1 MNRSKFLILNLLLL
15 SSMALA
21 QTNGNKGI
29 TFQGVIKDNSN
40 PSSPAFPT
48 VTSNV
53 VVQILGVRSDGNS
66 CILWEEMHSG
76 VQIEKGYLYL
86 VVGRGN
92 KSALPTLSLK
102 EVFNDKPKNSLTCSN
117 GFTDYT
123 PLATDSRKLRVVVSS
138 LGITADFNMRS
149 APLAV
154 HAENAGSAETLNG
167 KASAD
172 FINVNTPGGL
182 TQTAAE
188 SWFGSSMMADILAGT
203 YAAPTATTAGNV
215 TGVVAV
221 ANGGTGAST
230 AAGARTNLG
239 LGSLAVMNPT
249 GTADANTYLR
259 GDGTWTGLPSAP
271 SLAGD
276 VSGSVGANTV
286 DKIKGTA
293 VNTTALADG
302 HFLRFE
308 SGAWING
315 ALVAADVPALDW
327 AKITTGKPTNL
338 AGYGI
343 TDAVSKNGDT
353 MAGALNM
360 GSNDVTATGYVL
372 MSPQRALGLGTYTN
386 AQEATLTGGLSAA
399 HKGYTWYNS
408 EAHQVKFWNGTT
420 VQALGVAGSGITSI
434 GGQTGGAQA
443 FATGTVGTAP
453 AWSSGSDT
461 HTLNI
466 PMAATGSVTAGL
478 LSNADYAAFAAK
490 LGTATNFG
498 GDVTGTYNAIT
509 LNTVPI
515 AKGGTGQTTATA
527 AFGALSP
534 LTTKGD
540 VLVHDGTANL
550 RMAVG
555 SNGKALIADS
565 AEAAGVKWGDIFATD
580 LLSMVTT
587 GIVQR
592 NGAGSYSAVTVNG
605 PLTYSSGAL
614 GVNVGTGAG
623 SVAAGDDARITGAL
637 QRSGGTMTGVLGLG
651 TYSNAQEATL
661 VGTLNATHK
670 GYAWF
675 NSDANQV
682 KIWNGSAAQALGIA
696 GSGITSFGGQSG
708 NSQSLAIGATGTS
721 PAWSSAS
728 DTHTLNIPMASAAS
742 VTAGLLSK
750 TDYDAF
756 ASKQAAGNYV
766 TALTGDVTAAGPGS
780 AAATIAADAV
790 TSAKI
795 ANGTIVGADMDFTG
809 VNTATTSFAMKDG
822 TGKFFNFACATTG
835 HVPTWTVAGFVCQAA
850 ASGDFKADGTVNMT
864 GPLKAVVGS
873 AAAPGYTFVGDTN
886 TGMFGAAADA
896 LGFSTAGVERMRLDG
911 SGMTV
916 QGPSS
921 FLVVKDTVSG
931 GDTESGLFIEGD
943 GATGGLTALSDGY
956 SNHPAWADS
965 LMLYS
970 DTVNSGGLRL
980 HANAGNITLSNG
992 WSPNVDRMV
1001 LLPSGNVGIGTLTPG
1016 SALEVKGEIRTSG
1029 TTSGYTGFRA
1039 PASGNNIT
1047 YTLPG
1052 ADGTN
1057 NQVLTTNGSGTLS
1070 WTSPAAGGITSLG
1083 GLTAG
1088 TQTFAIGTSGNAP
1101 AFSSATSTHTLNIPM
1116 ASTASVTAGLISK
1129 TDYDSFAAKQAA
1141 GNYVTAL
1148 TGDVTATG
1156 PGSVA
1161 ATIAADAVTSAK
1173 IANGTI
1179 IGADIDFT
1187 GVNSATTSFAMK
1199 DSTGKFYNF
1208 ACATA
1213 GHVPTWTVAGFACQ
1227 APTPLLPTLNS
1238 GNIWVGNGSNVA
1250 TAVAMSG
1257 DATLSNSGA
1266 LTLATVAVSKGGTG
1280 STSLTAGGLIVGNG
1294 TSAVTS
1300 LVGGTAGNVV
1310 YASGPAA
1317 WASGSPDAAG
1327 LVDKSSTQ
1335 TIAGAKTFTNSV
1347 QMAAQN
1353 QMRFADS
1360 DSSHYIAVR
1369 APSTVSS
1376 NVILT
1381 LPQTAGSSGQVLS
1394 TDGTGG
1400 LAWSTPASGA
1410 ALSALIAAT
1419 ATNTIDNLNFAQ
1431 TWNWSTATTQ
1441 NPMTI
1446 SANALSTG
1454 SILRLTTSNGSVN
1467 STNGLLYVAN
1477 TGASTNGKIAR
1488 IQSNSTA
1495 GSGLTVL
1502 ANGNVGIGTS
1512 TPGHLLNLS
1521 APMPELRVQS
1531 TNSSLMGSFDLS
1543 NDGADMLS
1551 FRLQGTAV
1559 TGNYLGVP
1567 QAGMGVLAYSGLQ
1580 AFAIS
1585 SSAAPIVFGTNGSER
1600 VRIAANG
1607 NVGIGTTVP
1616 GSALDVKGEI
1626 RTSGTT
1632 SGYSGF
1638 RAPASGNNITYTLPG
1653 ADGSANQVLT
1663 TNGSGTLSWTTPAAG
1678 GITSLGGLTAATQTF
1693 AIGTAGTA
1701 PAFSSATSTHTLNI
1715 PMASA
1720 ASVTAGLISKT
1731 DYDNFNGK
1739 LSATIT
1745 SPLAGQ
1751 HIRYNGS
1758 AWVNALV
1765 ALSSDV
1771 TGTLSIANGG
1781 TGATSAG
1788 SARTSL
1794 GIGSAGTRDTGA
1806 VSGNVPLIGVSGIT
1820 ANKMCTSDGTSSI
1833 ICNTNIPTSQWG
1845 VSGSDIYYNAG
1856 KVAIGTTV
1864 ADRNLT
1870 VTNNSS
1876 GQGSISVQNNSG
1888 SGVSSVEFFNS
1899 SGGPEGFVGW
1909 GNSSASGVSNTVV
1922 LGSNGVRQVAL
1933 FTNNTKVLTAYSSGN
1948 VGIGVA
1954 GDPDVK
1960 LKVNGTIASAQ
1971 VNDLSPTSFD
1981 LSLGNF
1987 QHTSTGCSGTSWDLV
2002 NMAEGATYTIAV
2014 QNNTHTGACS
2024 FTNSG
2029 STFRYQPANATPGV
2043 GHVIYSFMKVGTVV
2057 YVSWVEGFN

>member
-1 MNRSKFLILNLLLL
+1 MNRSKILILNLLLF
-15 SSMALA
+15 SSVALA

-86 VVGRGN
+86 VVGRGS
-92 KSALPTLSLK
+92 KTAQPTLSFK
-102 EVFNDKPKNSLTCSN
+102 DVFNDKPKTSLTCSN

-154 HAENAGSAETLNG
+154 HSETAGSAEALNG

-172 FINVNTPGGL
+172 FINVNTPSGL
-182 TQTAAE
+182 TQAAAE
-188 SWFGSSMMADILAGT
+188 SWFGSTMMADILAGT
-203 YAAPTATTAGNV
+203 YVAPTATTAGNV

-221 ANGGTGAST
+221 GNGGTGAST

-239 LGSLAVMNPT
+239 LGPLAVMNPT
-249 GTADANTYLR
+249 GTADATTYLR
-259 GDGTWTGLPSAP
+259 GDGTWAGLPSAP
-271 SLAGD
+271 TLAGD

-555 SNGKALIADS
+555 SDGKALIADS

-756 ASKQAAGNYV
+756 AAKQAAGNYV

-1047 YTLPG
+1047 YTLPS

-1161 ATIAADAVTSAK
+1161 ATIAANAVTSAK

-1179 IGADIDFT
+1179 VGADLDFT
-1187 GVNSATTSFAMK
+1187 GVNTATTSFAMK

-1208 ACATA
+1208 ACATTS
-1213 GHVPTWTVAGFACQ
+1213 HVPTWTATGFVCQ
-1227 APTPLLPTLNS
+1227 APGANITS
-1238 GNIWVGNGSNVA
+1238 GNVTTALGYTPVNDAGDTMTGDLTFDATKGIYFKDSSGPEKVYLKAPTALAASYNLTWPAAVPTAGQSLQSDASGNLSWYTPSAGAGDFKADGTVNMTGTLKAVAGTAAAPGYALVGDTNTGMFGAAADTLGLA
-1250 TAVAMSG
+1250 TAGVERMRLGATGMTVSG
-1257 DATLSNSGA
+1257 TSDDNVSLSVESPDNFSGYSTKMQITDYGGA
-1266 LTLATVAVSKGGTG
+1266 GAVGLWIQNAGGTKA
-1280 STSLTAGGLIVGNG
+1280 SPTATTAGTIIGRLWYSG
-1294 TSAVTS
+1294 
-1300 LVGGTAGNVV
+1300 
-1310 YASGPAA
+1310 YATGFRPAA
-1317 WASGSPDAAG
+1317 GINVTAH
-1327 LVDKSSTQ
+1327 
-1335 TIAGAKTFTNSV
+1335 
-1347 QMAAQN
+1347 QN
-1353 QMRFADS
+1353 F
-1360 DSSHYIAVR
+1360 
-1369 APSTVSS
+1369 
-1376 NVILT
+1376 
-1381 LPQTAGSSGQVLS
+1381 
-1394 TDGTGG
+1394 
-1400 LAWSTPASGA
+1400 
-1410 ALSALIAAT
+1410 T
-1419 ATNTIDNLNFAQ
+1419 ATNTPTNMLFY
-1431 TWNWSTATTQ
+1431 TGPVGSSTALER
-1441 NPMTI
+1441 M
-1446 SANALSTG
+1446 
-1454 SILRLTTSNGSVN
+1454 
-1467 STNGLLYVAN
+1467 
-1477 TGASTNGKIAR
+1477 R
-1488 IQSNSTA
+1488 IDYA
-1495 GSGLTVL
+1495 
-1502 ANGNVGIGTS
+1502 GNVGIGTV
-1512 TPGHLLNLS
+1512 
-1521 APMPELRVQS
+1521 A
-1531 TNSSLMGSFDLS
+1531 
-1543 NDGADMLS
+1543 
-1551 FRLQGTAV
+1551 
-1559 TGNYLGVP
+1559 
-1567 QAGMGVLAYSGLQ
+1567 
-1580 AFAIS
+1580 
-1585 SSAAPIVFGTNGSER
+1585 
-1600 VRIAANG
+1600 
-1607 NVGIGTTVP
+1607 P

-1626 RTSGTT
+1626 RTSGAT

-1715 PMASA
+1715 PMASTA
-1720 ASVTAGLISKT
+1720 TVTAGLISKT

-1739 LSATIT
+1739 FAATVT

-1758 AWVNALV
+1758 TWVNALV

-1806 VSGNVPLIGVSGIT
+1806 VSGNVPLVGVSGIT

-1876 GQGSISVQNNSG
+1876 GQGPISVQNNSG

-1971 VNDLSPTSFD
+1971 VNDLSPMSFD

>member
-1 MNRSKFLILNLLLL
+1 MNRSKFLILNLLLF
-15 SSMALA
+15 SSVVLA

-92 KSALPTLSLK
+92 KSALPTLSFK
-102 EVFNDKPKNSLTCSN
+102 DVFNDKPKTSLTCSN

-154 HAENAGSAETLNG
+154 HSETAASAEALNG

-182 TQTAAE
+182 TQAAAE
-188 SWFGSSMMADILAGT
+188 SWFGSTMMADILAGT

-239 LGSLAVMNPT
+239 LGPLAVMNPT
-249 GTADANTYLR
+249 GTADATTYLR
-259 GDGTWTGLPSAP
+259 GDGTWAGLPSAP
-271 SLAGD
+271 TLAGD
-276 VSGSVGANTV
+276 VSGAVGANTV

-293 VNTTALADG
+293 VNTTAMADG

-338 AGYGI
+338 TGYGI
-343 TDAVSKNGDT
+343 TDAVNKSGDT

-408 EAHQVKFWNGTT
+408 EANQVKFWNGTT

-443 FATGTVGTAP
+443 FATGTVGTSP

-461 HTLNI
+461 HTLHI

-478 LSNADYAAFAAK
+478 LSNADYVNFSGK
-490 LGTATNFG
+490 LGPATTFG
-498 GDVTGTYNAIT
+498 GDVTGTYNAIS
-509 LNTVPI
+509 LNTVPVS
-515 AKGGTGQTTATA
+515 KGGTGQTTAAA
-527 AFGALSP
+527 AFDALSP

-540 VLVHDGTANL
+540 VLVHDGTVNL

-555 SNGKALIADS
+555 SDGKALIADS

-580 LLSMVTT
+580 LLSMVST

-637 QRSGGTMTGVLGLG
+637 QRSGGTMTGALGLG
-651 TYSNAQEATL
+651 TYSNAQESTL

-708 NSQSLAIGATGTS
+708 NSQSLAIGTSGNS

-728 DTHTLNIPMASAAS
+728 DTHTLNIPMASAAG
-742 VTAGLLSK
+742 VTAGLLNK

-756 ASKQAAGNYV
+756 AAKQPAGNYV
-766 TALTGDVTAAGPGS
+766 TALTGDVTATGPGS
-780 AAATIAADAV
+780 VAATIAADAV

-795 ANGTIVGADMDFTG
+795 ANGTIVSADMDFTG
-809 VNTATTSFAMKDG
+809 VNTATTSFAMKDS
-822 TGKFFNFACATTG
+822 TGKFYSFACATTG
-835 HVPTWTVAGFVCQAA
+835 HVPTWTAAGFVCQAPTPLLPA
-850 ASGDFKADGTVNMT
+850 LADGKVWIGDGANAAAAQTLSGDATVSNAGVVTVTNVRADRVSSAAGQYLSYKPNNVSCANNEVLKWNGTGWICGVDNAGTGTVTGVTASAPLASSGGTAPVISIASGTTAGQTLRWNSTNWVAAQLSNSDITGLGSLAVKNAVDLGTADATGTLAAGRMPALTGDVTSSAGSVATTLANSGVTAGTYSKVSVDAKGRVTVGANIAAGDVTTALGYTPVNKAGDVMT
-864 GPLKAVVGS
+864 GSLGLGNYTNATETTLITGWGAGDKGKTWFNTTSNQVKYWDGS
-873 AAAPGYTFVGDTN
+873 AAV
-886 TGMFGAAADA
+886 A
-896 LGFSTAGVERMRLDG
+896 LG
-911 SGMTV
+911 
-916 QGPSS
+916 
-921 FLVVKDTVSG
+921 VSG
-931 GDTESGLFIEGD
+931 
-943 GATGGLTALSDGY
+943 AGLT
-956 SNHPAWADS
+956 S
-965 LMLYS
+965 L
-970 DTVNSGGLRL
+970 
-980 HANAGNITLSNG
+980 NG
-992 WSPNVDRMV
+992 Q
-1001 LLPSGNVGIGTLTPG
+1001 TG
-1016 SALEVKGEIRTSG
+1016 S
-1029 TTSGYTGFRA
+1029 
-1039 PASGNNIT
+1039 
-1047 YTLPG
+1047 
-1052 ADGTN
+1052 
-1057 NQVLTTNGSGTLS
+1057 
-1070 WTSPAAGGITSLG
+1070 
-1083 GLTAG
+1083 
-1088 TQTFAIGTSGNAP
+1088 TQTFATPGTSGLAP
-1101 AFSSATSTHTLNIPM
+1101 AWSSAGNAHTLNIPM

-1161 ATIAADAVTSAK
+1161 ATIAANAVTSAK
-1173 IANGTI
+1173 IANGTVVQ
-1179 IGADIDFT
+1179 ADMDFT
-1187 GVNSATTSFAMK
+1187 GVNSATTGFSMV
-1199 DSTGKFYNF
+1199 DSTGKFYEF
-1208 ACATA
+1208 ACATT
-1213 GHVPTWTVAGFACQ
+1213 GHVPTWTVTGFACQ
-1227 APTPLLPTLNS
+1227 APGANITSGNVTTALGYTPVNDAGDTMTGDLTFEATKGINFKDSSGPEKVYLKSPTALAASYNLTWPAAVPTAGQSLQSDASGNLSWYTPSAGTGDFKADGTVNMTGTLKAVAGTAALPGYTFVGDTNTGVFAPTADVIGVSTAGVERMRISATGSVGIGTTSPTRSLHVNGATQIGSGTSTVGAGVGGSPLILKDPTYGGFLILESYNS
-1238 GNIWVGNGSNVA
+1238 G
-1250 TAVAMSG
+1250 
-1257 DATLSNSGA
+1257 
-1266 LTLATVAVSKGGTG
+1266 
-1280 STSLTAGGLIVGNG
+1280 
-1294 TSAVTS
+1294 
-1300 LVGGTAGNVV
+1300 
-1310 YASGPAA
+1310 
-1317 WASGSPDAAG
+1317 
-1327 LVDKSSTQ
+1327 Q
-1335 TIAGAKTFTNSV
+1335 
-1347 QMAAQN
+1347 
-1353 QMRFADS
+1353 
-1360 DSSHYIAVR
+1360 
-1369 APSTVSS
+1369 
-1376 NVILT
+1376 
-1381 LPQTAGSSGQVLS
+1381 
-1394 TDGTGG
+1394 
-1400 LAWSTPASGA
+1400 
-1410 ALSALIAAT
+1410 ALSAGRILSLS
-1419 ATNTIDNLNFAQ
+1419 NMSGNFELSRCNDVNCSSRGQVFFVSGDQAD
-1431 TWNWSTATTQ
+1431 
-1441 NPMTI
+1441 P
-1446 SANALSTG
+1446 SASLSTTLTVSQNG
-1454 SILRLTTSNGSVN
+1454 TAASPGLGFSSGGGLMAPGTNAIAIATSGAQRLTVDS
-1467 STNGLLYVAN
+1467 A
-1477 TGASTNGKIAR
+1477 
-1488 IQSNSTA
+1488 
-1495 GSGLTVL
+1495 
-1502 ANGNVGIGTS
+1502 GNVGIGTV
-1512 TPGHLLNLS
+1512 TPGS
-1521 APMPELRVQS
+1521 P
-1531 TNSSLMGSFDLS
+1531 
-1543 NDGADMLS
+1543 
-1551 FRLQGTAV
+1551 LQV
-1559 TGNYLGVP
+1559 N
-1567 QAGMGVLAYSGLQ
+1567 
-1580 AFAIS
+1580 
-1585 SSAAPIVFGTNGSER
+1585 
-1600 VRIAANG
+1600 
-1607 NVGIGTTVP
+1607 
-1616 GSALDVKGEI
+1616 GEI
-1626 RTSGTT
+1626 RTSGAT
-1632 SGYSGF
+1632 SGYTGF
-1638 RAPASGNNITYTLPG
+1638 RAPASGNNISYTLPG

-1663 TNGSGTLSWTTPAAG
+1663 TNGSGTLSWTTPAAA

-1715 PMASA
+1715 PMASTA
-1720 ASVTAGLISKT
+1720 TVTAGLISKT

-1739 LSATIT
+1739 FAATVT

-1806 VSGNVPLIGVSGIT
+1806 VSGNVPLVGVSGIT

-1845 VSGSDIYYNAG
+1845 VTGSDIYYNAG
-1856 KVAIGTTV
+1856 KVAIGASG

-1870 VTNNSS
+1870 VVNNSS
-1876 GQGSISVQNNSG
+1876 GQGAISVQNNSG
-1888 SGVSSVEFFNS
+1888 SGVSSVEFFNNG
-1899 SGGPEGFVGW
+1899 GGPEGFVGW

-1922 LGSNGVRQVAL
+1922 LGSNGVRPVAL

-1960 LKVNGTIASAQ
+1960 LKVNGAIASAL
-1971 VNDLSPTSFD
+1971 VNDLNPTSFD
-1981 LSLGNF
+1981 LSLGNY
-1987 QHTSTGCSGTSWDLV
+1987 QYTATGCSGTSWDLV
-2002 NMAEGATYTIAV
+2002 NMAEGTTYTIAV
-2014 QNNTHTGACS
+2014 QNNTHTGTCS

-2029 STFRYQPANATPGV
+2029 STFRYQPTNATPAS
-2043 GHVIYSFMKVGTVV
+2043 GHVLYSFMKVGTVI
-2057 YVSWVEGFN
+2057 YVSWIDGFN

>member
-1 MNRSKFLILNLLLL
+1 MNRSKMLILNLLLL
-15 SSMALA
+15 SSVAVA

-40 PSSPAFPT
+40 PSNPVFPT

-53 VVQILGVRSDGNS
+53 VVQVLGVRSDGNS
-66 CILWEEMHSG
+66 CILWEESHSG

-92 KSALPTLSLK
+92 KTALPTLTFK
-102 EVFNDKPKNSLTCSN
+102 EVFNDKPKSGLTCSN

-123 PLATDSRKLRVVVSS
+123 PLATDSRKLRIVVNS

-154 HAENAGSAETLNG
+154 HAESAGSAEALNG
-167 KASAD
+167 KSDSD
-172 FINVNTPGGL
+172 FINVNGPAGL
-182 TQTAAE
+182 TQAAAE
-188 SWFGSSMMADILAGT
+188 AWFSSTMMGDVLAGT
-203 YAAPTATTAGNV
+203 YNAPSATTAGNV

-239 LGSLAVMNPT
+239 LGPLAVMSPT
-249 GTADANTYLR
+249 GTADGNTYLR
-259 GDGTWTGLPSAP
+259 GDGTWAGLPSAP
-271 SLAGD
+271 TLAGD
-276 VSGSVGANTV
+276 VSGPVGTNTV
-286 DKIKGTA
+286 DKIKGTS

-302 HFLRFE
+302 HFLRFD

-327 AKITTGKPTNL
+327 GKITTGKPTNL

-386 AQEATLTGGLSAA
+386 AQETTLTGGLSAA

-408 EAHQVKFWNGTT
+408 EANQVKFWNGAA

-434 GGQTGGAQA
+434 GGQTGGTQT

-453 AWSSGSDT
+453 TWSSGADT

-466 PMAATGSVTAGL
+466 PLAATGSVTAGL
-478 LSNADYAAFAAK
+478 LSNADYVTFSGK
-490 LGTATNFG
+490 LGPATTFG

-509 LNTVPI
+509 LNTVPVS
-515 AKGGTGQTTATA
+515 KGGTGQTTAAA
-527 AFGALSP
+527 AFDALSP

-565 AEAAGVKWGDIFATD
+565 GEAAGVKWGDIFATD
-580 LLSMVTT
+580 LLSMVST

-614 GVNVGTGAG
+614 GVNVGTTAG

-637 QRSGGTMTGVLGLG
+637 QRSGGTMTGAINMGGQDLTATGYVLISPQRALGLG

-661 VGTLNATHK
+661 VGSLNATHK

-708 NSQSLAIGATGTS
+708 NSQSLAIGNSGNS
-721 PAWSSAS
+721 PSWSSAS
-728 DTHTLNIPMASAAS
+728 DTHTLNIPMASAAG
-742 VTAGLLSK
+742 VTAGLLNK

-756 ASKQAAGNYV
+756 AAKQPAGNYV
-766 TALTGDVTAAGPGS
+766 TALTGDVTATGPGS
-780 AAATIAADAV
+780 VAATIAADAV

-795 ANGTIVGADMDFTG
+795 ANGTIVSADMDFTG
-809 VNTATTSFAMKDG
+809 VNTATTSFAMKDS
-822 TGKFFNFACATTG
+822 TGKFYSFACATTG
-835 HVPTWTVAGFVCQAA
+835 HVPTWTAAGFVCQAPTPLLPA
-850 ASGDFKADGTVNMT
+850 LADGKVWIGDGANAAVAQTLSGDATVSNAGVLTVTNVRADRVSSAAGQYLSYKPNNVSCANNEVLKWNGTGWICGVDNAGTGTVTGVTASAPLASSGGTAPVISIASGTTAGQTLRWNSTNWVAAQLSNSDITGLGSLAVKNAVDLGTADATGTLAAGRMPALTGDVTSSAGSVATTLANSGVTAGTYSKVTVDAKGRVTVGANIASGDVTTALGYTPVNKAGDAMT
-864 GPLKAVVGS
+864 GSLGLGNYTNATETTLITGWGAGDKGKTWFNTTSNQVKYWDGS
-873 AAAPGYTFVGDTN
+873 AAV
-886 TGMFGAAADA
+886 A
-896 LGFSTAGVERMRLDG
+896 LG
-911 SGMTV
+911 
-916 QGPSS
+916 
-921 FLVVKDTVSG
+921 VSG
-931 GDTESGLFIEGD
+931 
-943 GATGGLTALSDGY
+943 AGLT
-956 SNHPAWADS
+956 S
-965 LMLYS
+965 L
-970 DTVNSGGLRL
+970 
-980 HANAGNITLSNG
+980 NG
-992 WSPNVDRMV
+992 Q
-1001 LLPSGNVGIGTLTPG
+1001 TG
-1016 SALEVKGEIRTSG
+1016 S
-1029 TTSGYTGFRA
+1029 
-1039 PASGNNIT
+1039 
-1047 YTLPG
+1047 
-1052 ADGTN
+1052 
-1057 NQVLTTNGSGTLS
+1057 
-1070 WTSPAAGGITSLG
+1070 
-1083 GLTAG
+1083 
-1088 TQTFAIGTSGNAP
+1088 TQTFTTPGTSGLAP
-1101 AFSSATSTHTLNIPM
+1101 AWSSAGNAHTLNIPM
-1116 ASTASVTAGLISK
+1116 ASAASVTAGLISK

-1161 ATIAADAVTSAK
+1161 ATIAANAVTSAK

-1179 IGADIDFT
+1179 VAADMDFT
-1187 GVNSATTSFAMK
+1187 GVNSATTSLTMK
-1199 DSTGKFYNF
+1199 DSTGKFVNF

-1213 GHVPTWTVAGFACQ
+1213 GHVPTWTVAGFSCQ
-1227 APTPLLPTLNS
+1227 APGANITS
-1238 GNIWVGNGSNVA
+1238 GNVTTALGYTPVNDAGDTMTGDLTFDATKGIYFKDSSGPEKVYLKSPTTLAASYNLTWPAAVPTAGQSLQSDASGNLSWYTPSAGTGDFKADGTVNMTGPLKAVAGTAAAPGYTLVGDTNTGMFGAAADTLGFA
-1250 TAVAMSG
+1250 TAGVERMR
-1257 DATLSNSGA
+1257 
-1266 LTLATVAVSKGGTG
+1266 
-1280 STSLTAGGLIVGNG
+1280 
-1294 TSAVTS
+1294 
-1300 LVGGTAGNVV
+1300 LV
-1310 YASGPAA
+1310 
-1317 WASGSPDAAG
+1317 
-1327 LVDKSSTQ
+1327 
-1335 TIAGAKTFTNSV
+1335 
-1347 QMAAQN
+1347 
-1353 QMRFADS
+1353 
-1360 DSSHYIAVR
+1360 
-1369 APSTVSS
+1369 
-1376 NVILT
+1376 
-1381 LPQTAGSSGQVLS
+1381 
-1394 TDGTGG
+1394 
-1400 LAWSTPASGA
+1400 
-1410 ALSALIAAT
+1410 
-1419 ATNTIDNLNFAQ
+1419 
-1431 TWNWSTATTQ
+1431 
-1441 NPMTI
+1441 
-1446 SANALSTG
+1446 
-1454 SILRLTTSNGSVN
+1454 
-1467 STNGLLYVAN
+1467 
-1477 TGASTNGKIAR
+1477 
-1488 IQSNSTA
+1488 
-1495 GSGLTVL
+1495 GSGLTVI
-1502 ANGNVGIGTS
+1502 GPSDDNVSLSVESPDNFSGYSTKMQITDYGGAGPVGLWIQNAGGTKASPTATTAGTIIGR
-1512 TPGHLLNLS
+1512 
-1521 APMPELRVQS
+1521 MW
-1531 TNSSLMGSFDLS
+1531 
-1543 NDGADMLS
+1543 
-1551 FRLQGTAV
+1551 
-1559 TGNYLGVP
+1559 
-1567 QAGMGVLAYSGLQ
+1567 YSGYASGFRPAAGINVTAHQNFTATNTPTNML
-1580 AFAIS
+1580 FYTGPVGS
-1585 SSAAPIVFGTNGSER
+1585 STALER
-1600 VRIAANG
+1600 MRIDYAG

-1693 AIGTAGTA
+1693 AVGTAGTA

-1720 ASVTAGLISKT
+1720 ASVTAGLISKS
-1731 DYDNFNGK
+1731 DYDTFNGK
-1739 LSATIT
+1739 LSASIT

-1758 AWVNALV
+1758 AWVNSLV

-1794 GIGSAGTRDTGA
+1794 GIGTAGTRDTGA

-1856 KVAIGTTV
+1856 KVAIGASG

-1870 VTNNSS
+1870 VVNNSS
-1876 GQGSISVQNNSG
+1876 GQGPINVQNNNG
-1888 SGVSSVEFFNS
+1888 SGVSSVEFFNT
-1899 SGGPEGFVGW
+1899 GGGSEGFVGW

-1922 LGSNGVRQVAL
+1922 LGSNGVRQIAL
-1933 FTNNTKVLTAYSSGN
+1933 FTNNTKVLTAYPSGN

-1954 GDPDVK
+1954 SDPDAK
-1960 LKVNGTIASAQ
+1960 LKVNGTIASAL

-1987 QHTSTGCSGTSWDLV
+1987 QYTSTGCSGASWDLV
-2002 NMAEGATYTIAV
+2002 NMVEGASYTLVV
-2014 QNNTHTGACS
+2014 QNNTHTGACV

-2029 STFRYQPANATPGV
+2029 STFRYQPSNTTPSV
-2043 GHVIYSFMKVGTVV
+2043 GHVVYSFVKVGTVV

>member
-102 EVFNDKPKNSLTCSN
+102 EVFNDKPKTSLTCSN

-188 SWFGSSMMADILAGT
+188 SWFGSTMMADILAGT

-239 LGSLAVMNPT
+239 LGPLAVMNPT
-249 GTADANTYLR
+249 GTADATTYLR

-271 SLAGD
+271 TLAGD
-276 VSGSVGANTV
+276 VSGAVGANTV

-408 EAHQVKFWNGTT
+408 EANQVKFWNGTT

-453 AWSSGSDT
+453 AWSSGSDI

-478 LSNADYAAFAAK
+478 LSNTDYAAFAAK
-490 LGTATNFG
+490 LGTATTFG

-515 AKGGTGQTTATA
+515 AKGGTGQTTAAA

-555 SNGKALIADS
+555 SDGKALIADS

-708 NSQSLAIGATGTS
+708 NSQSLAIGTSGNS

-728 DTHTLNIPMASAAS
+728 DTHTLNIPMASAVG
-742 VTAGLLSK
+742 VTAGLLNK

-756 ASKQAAGNYV
+756 AAKQPAGNYV
-766 TALTGDVTAAGPGS
+766 TALTGDVIATGPGS
-780 AAATIAADAV
+780 VAATIAADAV

-795 ANGTIVGADMDFTG
+795 ADGTIVGADMDFTG
-809 VNTATTSFAMKDG
+809 VNTATTSFAMKDS
-822 TGKFFNFACATTG
+822 TGKFYNFACATTG
-835 HVPTWTVAGFVCQAA
+835 HVPTWTVAGFACQAPA
-850 ASGDFKADGTVNMT
+850 PLLPALADGKIWIGDGTNAAAAQTLSGDATVSNAGAVTVTNVRADRVSSAAGQYLSYKPNNVSCANNEVLKWNGSGWICGVDNAGTGTVTGVTASAPLASSGGTAPLISIASGTTTGQTLRWNGTNWVAAQLSNSDITGLGSLAAKNAVDLGTADATGTLAAGRMPALTGDVTSSAGSVATTLANSGVTAGTYSKVTVDAKGRVTVGANIAAGDVTTALGYTPVNKAGDVMT
-864 GPLKAVVGS
+864 GSLGLGNYTNATETTLITGWGAGDKGKTWFNTTSNQVKYWDGS
-873 AAAPGYTFVGDTN
+873 AAV
-886 TGMFGAAADA
+886 A
-896 LGFSTAGVERMRLDG
+896 LG
-911 SGMTV
+911 
-916 QGPSS
+916 
-921 FLVVKDTVSG
+921 VSG
-931 GDTESGLFIEGD
+931 
-943 GATGGLTALSDGY
+943 AGLT
-956 SNHPAWADS
+956 S
-965 LMLYS
+965 L
-970 DTVNSGGLRL
+970 
-980 HANAGNITLSNG
+980 NG
-992 WSPNVDRMV
+992 Q
-1001 LLPSGNVGIGTLTPG
+1001 TG
-1016 SALEVKGEIRTSG
+1016 S
-1029 TTSGYTGFRA
+1029 
-1039 PASGNNIT
+1039 
-1047 YTLPG
+1047 
-1052 ADGTN
+1052 
-1057 NQVLTTNGSGTLS
+1057 
-1070 WTSPAAGGITSLG
+1070 
-1083 GLTAG
+1083 
-1088 TQTFAIGTSGNAP
+1088 TQTFATPGTSGLAP
-1101 AFSSATSTHTLNIPM
+1101 AWSSAGNAHTLNIPM
-1116 ASTASVTAGLISK
+1116 ASAASVTAGLISK

-1161 ATIAADAVTSAK
+1161 TTIAANAVTSAK

-1179 IGADIDFT
+1179 VAADMDFT
-1187 GVNSATTSFAMK
+1187 GVNSATTSLTMK
-1199 DSTGKFYNF
+1199 DSTGKFVNF

-1213 GHVPTWTVAGFACQ
+1213 GHVPTWTVAGFSCQ
-1227 APTPLLPTLNS
+1227 APGANITS
-1238 GNIWVGNGSNVA
+1238 GNVTTALGYTPVNDAGDTMTGDLTFDATKGIYFKDSSGPEKVYLKSPTTLAASYNLTWPAAVPTAGQSLQSDASGNLSWYTPSAGTGDFKADGTVNMTGPLKAVAGTAAAPGYTLVGDTNTGMFGAAADTLGFA
-1250 TAVAMSG
+1250 TAGVERMR
-1257 DATLSNSGA
+1257 
-1266 LTLATVAVSKGGTG
+1266 
-1280 STSLTAGGLIVGNG
+1280 
-1294 TSAVTS
+1294 
-1300 LVGGTAGNVV
+1300 LV
-1310 YASGPAA
+1310 
-1317 WASGSPDAAG
+1317 
-1327 LVDKSSTQ
+1327 
-1335 TIAGAKTFTNSV
+1335 
-1347 QMAAQN
+1347 
-1353 QMRFADS
+1353 
-1360 DSSHYIAVR
+1360 
-1369 APSTVSS
+1369 
-1376 NVILT
+1376 
-1381 LPQTAGSSGQVLS
+1381 
-1394 TDGTGG
+1394 
-1400 LAWSTPASGA
+1400 
-1410 ALSALIAAT
+1410 
-1419 ATNTIDNLNFAQ
+1419 
-1431 TWNWSTATTQ
+1431 
-1441 NPMTI
+1441 
-1446 SANALSTG
+1446 
-1454 SILRLTTSNGSVN
+1454 
-1467 STNGLLYVAN
+1467 
-1477 TGASTNGKIAR
+1477 
-1488 IQSNSTA
+1488 
-1495 GSGLTVL
+1495 GSGLTVI
-1502 ANGNVGIGTS
+1502 GSSDDNVSLSVESPDNFSGYSTKMQITDYGGAGPVGLWIQNAGGTKASPTATTAGTIIGR
-1512 TPGHLLNLS
+1512 
-1521 APMPELRVQS
+1521 MW
-1531 TNSSLMGSFDLS
+1531 
-1543 NDGADMLS
+1543 
-1551 FRLQGTAV
+1551 
-1559 TGNYLGVP
+1559 
-1567 QAGMGVLAYSGLQ
+1567 YSGYASGFRPAAGINVTAHQNFTATNTPTNML
-1580 AFAIS
+1580 FYTGPVGS
-1585 SSAAPIVFGTNGSER
+1585 STALER
-1600 VRIAANG
+1600 MRIDYAG
-1607 NVGIGTTVP
+1607 NVGIGTTMP

-1693 AIGTAGTA
+1693 AVGTAGTA

-1720 ASVTAGLISKT
+1720 ASVTAGLISKS

-1739 LSATIT
+1739 FAATVT

-1806 VSGNVPLIGVSGIT
+1806 VSGNVPLVGVSGIT
-1820 ANKMCTSDGTSSI
+1820 ANKMCTADGTSSI
-1833 ICNTNIPTSQWG
+1833 ICNTDIPSSQWI
-1845 VSGSDIYYNAG
+1845 SSASDIYFNTG
-1856 KVAIGTTV
+1856 KVAIGSTG
-1864 ADRNLT
+1864 ADRNLS
-1870 VTNNSS
+1870 VVNNSS
-1876 GQGSISVQNNSG
+1876 GQGAINVQNNHG
-1888 SGVSSVEFFNS
+1888 SGVSSVEFFNT
-1899 SGGPEGFVGW
+1899 GGGSEGFVGW

-1922 LGSNGVRQVAL
+1922 LGSNGVRQIAL
-1933 FTNNTKVLTAYSSGN
+1933 FTNNTKVLTAFPAGN
-1948 VGIGVA
+1948 VGIGVS
-1954 GDPDVK
+1954 GDPGVK
-1960 LKVNGTIASAQ
+1960 LKVNGTIASNQ
-1971 VNDLSPTSFD
+1971 VSDASPTSFD
-1981 LSLGNF
+1981 LSLGNS
-1987 QHTSTGCSGTSWDLV
+1987 QHTSTGCSGASWDLQ
-2002 NMAEGATYTIAV
+2002 NMVEGATYTIAV
-2014 QNNTHTGACS
+2014 QNNTHTGACI

-2029 STFRYQPANATPGV
+2029 STFRYQPSNATPAP
-2043 GHVIYSFMKVGTVV
+2043 GHVIYSFMKVGTVI
-2057 YVSWVEGFN
+2057 YVSWIEGFN

>member
-102 EVFNDKPKNSLTCSN
+102 EVFNDKPKTSLTCSN

-167 KASAD
+167 KANAD

-188 SWFGSSMMADILAGT
+188 SWFGSTMMADILAGT
-203 YAAPTATTAGNV
+203 YVAPTATTAGNV

-239 LGSLAVMNPT
+239 LGPLAVMNPT
-249 GTADANTYLR
+249 GTADATTYLR

-271 SLAGD
+271 TLAGD
-276 VSGSVGANTV
+276 VSGAVGANTV

-327 AKITTGKPTNL
+327 AKITTGKPTTL

-408 EAHQVKFWNGTT
+408 EANQVKFWNGTT

-453 AWSSGSDT
+453 AWSS
-461 HTLNI
+461 
-466 PMAATGSVTAGL
+466 A
-478 LSNADYAAFAAK
+478 SN
-490 LGTATNFG
+490 
-498 GDVTGTYNAIT
+498 
-509 LNTVPI
+509 
-515 AKGGTGQTTATA
+515 
-527 AFGALSP
+527 
-534 LTTKGD
+534 
-540 VLVHDGTANL
+540 
-550 RMAVG
+550 
-555 SNGKALIADS
+555 
-565 AEAAGVKWGDIFATD
+565 
-580 LLSMVTT
+580 
-587 GIVQR
+587 
-592 NGAGSYSAVTVNG
+592 
-605 PLTYSSGAL
+605 
-614 GVNVGTGAG
+614 
-623 SVAAGDDARITGAL
+623 
-637 QRSGGTMTGVLGLG
+637 
-651 TYSNAQEATL
+651 
-661 VGTLNATHK
+661 
-670 GYAWF
+670 
-675 NSDANQV
+675 
-682 KIWNGSAAQALGIA
+682 
-696 GSGITSFGGQSG
+696 
-708 NSQSLAIGATGTS
+708 
-721 PAWSSAS
+721 
-728 DTHTLNIPMASAAS
+728 THTLNIPMASAVG
-742 VTAGLLSK
+742 VTAGLLNK

-756 ASKQAAGNYV
+756 AAKQPAGNYV
-766 TALTGDVTAAGPGS
+766 TALTGDVTATGPGS
-780 AAATIAADAV
+780 VAATIAADAV

-809 VNTATTSFAMKDG
+809 VNTATTSFAMKDS
-822 TGKFFNFACATTG
+822 TGKFYNFACATTG
-835 HVPTWTVAGFVCQAA
+835 HVPTWTVAGFACQAPA
-850 ASGDFKADGTVNMT
+850 PLLPALADGKVWIGDGTNAAAAQTLSGDATISNAGAVTVTNVRADRVSSAAGQYLSYKPNNVSCANNEVLKWNGSGWICGVDNAGTGTVTGVTASAPLASSGGTTPVISIASGTTTGQTLRWNGTNWVAAQLSNSDITGLGSLAVKNAVDLGTADATGTLAAGRMPALTGDVTSSAGSVATTLANSGVTAGTYSKVTVDAKGRVTVGANIAAGDVTTALGYTPVNKAGDVMT
-864 GPLKAVVGS
+864 GSLGLGNYTNATETTLITFWGAGDKGKTWFNTTSNQVKYWDGS
-873 AAAPGYTFVGDTN
+873 AAV
-886 TGMFGAAADA
+886 A
-896 LGFSTAGVERMRLDG
+896 LG
-911 SGMTV
+911 
-916 QGPSS
+916 
-921 FLVVKDTVSG
+921 VSG
-931 GDTESGLFIEGD
+931 
-943 GATGGLTALSDGY
+943 AGLT
-956 SNHPAWADS
+956 S
-965 LMLYS
+965 L
-970 DTVNSGGLRL
+970 
-980 HANAGNITLSNG
+980 NG
-992 WSPNVDRMV
+992 Q
-1001 LLPSGNVGIGTLTPG
+1001 TG
-1016 SALEVKGEIRTSG
+1016 S
-1029 TTSGYTGFRA
+1029 
-1039 PASGNNIT
+1039 
-1047 YTLPG
+1047 
-1052 ADGTN
+1052 
-1057 NQVLTTNGSGTLS
+1057 
-1070 WTSPAAGGITSLG
+1070 
-1083 GLTAG
+1083 
-1088 TQTFAIGTSGNAP
+1088 TQTFATPGTSGLAP
-1101 AFSSATSTHTLNIPM
+1101 AWSSAGNAHTLNIPM

-1161 ATIAADAVTSAK
+1161 ATIAANAVTSAK

-1238 GNIWVGNGSNVA
+1238 GNIWVGSGSNVA

-1353 QMRFADS
+1353 EMRFADS

-1381 LPQTAGSSGQVLS
+1381 LPQTTGSSGQVLS

-1400 LAWSTPASGA
+1400 LSWSTPASGA
-1410 ALSALIAAT
+1410 ALSALTAAT

-1521 APMPELRVQS
+1521 APMPELRVES

-1607 NVGIGTTVP
+1607 NVGVGTGVP

-1626 RTSGTT
+1626 RTSGTS

-1653 ADGSANQVLT
+1653 ADGTNNQVLT

-1720 ASVTAGLISKT
+1720 ASVTAGLISKSE
-1731 DYDNFNGK
+1731 YDTFNGK
-1739 LSATIT
+1739 LSASIT

-1758 AWVNALV
+1758 AWVNSLV

-1856 KVAIGTTV
+1856 KVAIGASG

-1870 VTNNSS
+1870 VVNNSS
-1876 GQGSISVQNNSG
+1876 GQGAISVQNNSG
-1888 SGVSSVEFFNS
+1888 SGVSSVEFFNTG
-1899 SGGPEGFVGW
+1899 GGPEGFVGW

-1922 LGSNGVRQVAL
+1922 LGSNGVRPVTL

-1960 LKVNGTIASAQ
+1960 LKVNGAIASSL
-1971 VNDLSPTSFD
+1971 VSDTNPTSFD

-1987 QHTSTGCSGTSWDLV
+1987 QYTTTGCSGTSWDLV

-2029 STFRYQPANATPGV
+2029 STFRYQPANAAPGV
-2043 GHVIYSFMKVGTVV
+2043 GHVIYSFMKVGAVV
-2057 YVSWVEGFN
+2057 YVSWLEGFN

>member
-102 EVFNDKPKNSLTCSN
+102 EVFNDKPKTSLTCSN

-188 SWFGSSMMADILAGT
+188 SWFGSTMMADILAGT

-239 LGSLAVMNPT
+239 LGPLAVMNPT
-249 GTADANTYLR
+249 GTADATTYLR

-271 SLAGD
+271 TLAGD
-276 VSGSVGANTV
+276 VSGAVGANTV

-327 AKITTGKPTNL
+327 AKITTGKPTTL

-408 EAHQVKFWNGTT
+408 EANQVKFWNGTT
-420 VQALGVAGSGITSI
+420 VQAL
-434 GGQTGGAQA
+434 GGAQA

-453 AWSSGSDT
+453 AWSS
-461 HTLNI
+461 
-466 PMAATGSVTAGL
+466 A
-478 LSNADYAAFAAK
+478 SN
-490 LGTATNFG
+490 
-498 GDVTGTYNAIT
+498 
-509 LNTVPI
+509 
-515 AKGGTGQTTATA
+515 
-527 AFGALSP
+527 
-534 LTTKGD
+534 
-540 VLVHDGTANL
+540 
-550 RMAVG
+550 
-555 SNGKALIADS
+555 
-565 AEAAGVKWGDIFATD
+565 
-580 LLSMVTT
+580 
-587 GIVQR
+587 
-592 NGAGSYSAVTVNG
+592 
-605 PLTYSSGAL
+605 
-614 GVNVGTGAG
+614 
-623 SVAAGDDARITGAL
+623 
-637 QRSGGTMTGVLGLG
+637 
-651 TYSNAQEATL
+651 
-661 VGTLNATHK
+661 
-670 GYAWF
+670 
-675 NSDANQV
+675 
-682 KIWNGSAAQALGIA
+682 
-696 GSGITSFGGQSG
+696 
-708 NSQSLAIGATGTS
+708 
-721 PAWSSAS
+721 
-728 DTHTLNIPMASAAS
+728 THTLNIPMASAVG
-742 VTAGLLSK
+742 VTAGLLNK

-756 ASKQAAGNYV
+756 AAKQPAGNYV
-766 TALTGDVTAAGPGS
+766 TALTGDVTATGPGS
-780 AAATIAADAV
+780 VAATIAADAV

-795 ANGTIVGADMDFTG
+795 ADGTIVGADMDFSG
-809 VNTATTSFAMKDG
+809 VNTATTSFAMKDS
-822 TGKFFNFACATTG
+822 TGKFYNFACATTG
-835 HVPTWTVAGFVCQAA
+835 HVPTWTVAGFACQAPA
-850 ASGDFKADGTVNMT
+850 PLLPALADGKIWIGDGTNAAAAQTLSGDATVSNAGAVTVTNVRADRVSSAAGQYLSYKPNNVSCANNEVLKWNGSGWICGVDNAGTGTVTGVTASAPLASSGGTAPVISIASGTTTGQTLRWNGTNWVAAQLSNSDITGLGSLAVKNAVDLGTADATGTLAAGRMPALTGDVTSSAGSVATTLANSGVTAGTYSKVTVDAKGRVTVGANIAAGDVTTALGYTPVNKAGDVMT
-864 GPLKAVVGS
+864 GSLGLGNYTNATETTLITFWGAGDKGKTWFNTTSNQVKYWDGS
-873 AAAPGYTFVGDTN
+873 AAV
-886 TGMFGAAADA
+886 A
-896 LGFSTAGVERMRLDG
+896 LG
-911 SGMTV
+911 
-916 QGPSS
+916 
-921 FLVVKDTVSG
+921 VSG
-931 GDTESGLFIEGD
+931 
-943 GATGGLTALSDGY
+943 AGLT
-956 SNHPAWADS
+956 S
-965 LMLYS
+965 L
-970 DTVNSGGLRL
+970 
-980 HANAGNITLSNG
+980 NG
-992 WSPNVDRMV
+992 Q
-1001 LLPSGNVGIGTLTPG
+1001 TG
-1016 SALEVKGEIRTSG
+1016 S
-1029 TTSGYTGFRA
+1029 
-1039 PASGNNIT
+1039 
-1047 YTLPG
+1047 
-1052 ADGTN
+1052 
-1057 NQVLTTNGSGTLS
+1057 
-1070 WTSPAAGGITSLG
+1070 
-1083 GLTAG
+1083 
-1088 TQTFAIGTSGNAP
+1088 TQTFATPGTSGLAP
-1101 AFSSATSTHTLNIPM
+1101 AWSSAGNAHTLNIPM

-1129 TDYDSFAAKQAA
+1129 TDYDSFTAKQAA

-1161 ATIAADAVTSAK
+1161 ATIAANAVTSAK

-1410 ALSALIAAT
+1410 ALSALTAAT

-1531 TNSSLMGSFDLS
+1531 TNSSLMGSFDLI

-1551 FRLQGTAV
+1551 FRIQGTAA

-1567 QAGMGVLAYSGLQ
+1567 QAGMGVLAYAGSQ
-1580 AFAIS
+1580 TFAIS

-1607 NVGIGTTVP
+1607 NVGVGTGVP

-1693 AIGTAGTA
+1693 AVGTAGTA

-1720 ASVTAGLISKT
+1720 ASVTAGLISKS

-1739 LSATIT
+1739 FAATVT

-1806 VSGNVPLIGVSGIT
+1806 VSGNVPLVGVSGIT
-1820 ANKMCTSDGTSSI
+1820 ANKMCTADGTSSI
-1833 ICNTNIPTSQWG
+1833 ICNTDIPSSQWI
-1845 VSGSDIYYNAG
+1845 SSASDIYFNTG
-1856 KVAIGTTV
+1856 KVAIGSTG
-1864 ADRNLT
+1864 ADRNLS
-1870 VTNNSS
+1870 VVNNSS
-1876 GQGSISVQNNSG
+1876 GQGAINVQNNHG
-1888 SGVSSVEFFNS
+1888 SGVSSVEFFNT
-1899 SGGPEGFVGW
+1899 GGGSEGFVGW

-1922 LGSNGVRQVAL
+1922 LGSNGVRQIAL
-1933 FTNNTKVLTAYSSGN
+1933 FTNNTKVLTAFPAGN
-1948 VGIGVA
+1948 VGIGVS
-1954 GDPDVK
+1954 GDPGVK
-1960 LKVNGTIASAQ
+1960 LKVNGTIASNQ
-1971 VNDLSPTSFD
+1971 VSDASPTSFD
-1981 LSLGNF
+1981 LSLGNS
-1987 QHTSTGCSGTSWDLV
+1987 QHTSTGCSGASWDLQ
-2002 NMAEGATYTIAV
+2002 NMVEGATYTIAV
-2014 QNNTHTGACS
+2014 QNNTHTGACI

-2029 STFRYQPANATPGV
+2029 STFRYQPSNATPAP
-2043 GHVIYSFMKVGTVV
+2043 GHVIYSFMKVGTVI
-2057 YVSWVEGFN
+2057 YVSWIEGFN

>member
-1 MNRSKFLILNLLLL
+1 MNRSKLFVLKLLMLL
-15 SSMALA
+15 SSFAHA
-21 QTNGNKGI
+21 QVLNANKGI
-29 TFQGVIKDNSN
+29 TFQGVIKDISN
-40 PSSPAFPT
+40 PANPTFPT

-53 VVQILGVRSDGNS
+53 AVQILGIRSDGHS
-66 CILWEEMHSG
+66 CILWEELHSA
-76 VQIEKGYLYL
+76 VSIEKGYLYL
-86 VVGRGN
+86 IVGRGN
-92 KSALPTLSLK
+92 KTATSSLSFQD
-102 EVFNDKPKNSLTCSN
+102 VFSDKPKTGLSCSS
-117 GFTDYT
+117 GTTYT
-123 PLATDSRKLRVVVSS
+123 PLATDARKLRVVVSS
-138 LGITADFNMRS
+138 LSITADFNFRS
-149 APLAV
+149 APFAV
-154 HAENAGSAETLNG
+154 QAENANNSEKLAGKSAAEFLT
-167 KASAD
+167 
-172 FINVNTPGGL
+172 VNAGAGL
-182 TQTAAE
+182 TQASAE
-188 SWFGSSMMADILAGT
+188 AWFSQTVLMNSLINGT
-203 YAAPTATTAGNV
+203 YNAATATSIS
-215 TGVVAV
+215 GVVAL
-221 ANGGTGAST
+221 ANGGTGATT
-230 AAGARTNLG
+230 AAGARSNLE
-239 LGSLAVMNPT
+239 LGTLATLSPT
-249 GTADANTYLR
+249 GTANGSSFLR
-259 GDGTWTGLPSAP
+259 GDGTWASLPSAP
-271 SLAGD
+271 NLAGD
-276 VSGSVGANTV
+276 VSGASGANTV
-286 DKIKGTA
+286 DKIKGVA
-293 VNTTALADG
+293 VNVTAPAAG
-302 HFLRFE
+302 EFFRF
-308 SGAWING
+308 SGGAWING
-315 ALVAADVPALDW
+315 ALVAADIPTLDW
-327 AKITTGKPTNL
+327 NKITTGKPTTL

-343 TDAVSKNGDT
+343 SDAVNKNGDT
-353 MAGALNM
+353 MAGPLNM
-360 GSNDVTATGYVL
+360 AGNNISSSGYIL

-386 AQEATLTGGLSAA
+386 AHETTLVGSLDAT

-408 EAHQVKFWNGTT
+408 DSNQVKFWNGAA
-420 VQALGVAGSGITSI
+420 VQTLGVAGSGITSI
-434 GGQTGGAQA
+434 GGQTGGVQG
-443 FATGTVGTAP
+443 FATGIAGTAP
-453 AWSSGSDT
+453 VWSSGSDT

-466 PMAATGSVTAGL
+466 PMAATATVTAGL
-478 LSNADYAAFAAK
+478 LSNTDYAAFTAK
-490 LGTATNFG
+490 LGTATTFG

-515 AKGGTGQTTATA
+515 GKGGTGQTTAAA
-527 AFGALSP
+527 AFDALSP
-534 LTTKGD
+534 LASKGD
-540 VLVHDGTANL
+540 VLVHNGTTNQ

-555 SNGKALIADS
+555 ANGKALIADS
-565 AEAAGVKWGDIFATD
+565 NETSGVKWGDIFATD

-592 NGAGSYSAVTVNG
+592 NSAGSYSAVTVNG
-605 PLTYSSGAL
+605 PVTYSSGAL
-614 GVNVGTGAG
+614 GLNVGTVAG
-623 SVAAGDDARITGAL
+623 SVAAGDDSRITGAL
-637 QRSGGTMTGVLGLG
+637 QRSGGTMAGAINMGGQDLTAAGYVLISPQRALGLG
-651 TYSNAQEATL
+651 TYTNAQETTL
-661 VGTLNATHK
+661 VGSLNGAHK

-682 KIWNGSAAQALGIA
+682 KIWNGTAAQALGIA

-708 NSQSLAIGATGTS
+708 NSQSLAIGTAGNS
-721 PAWSSAS
+721 PAWSSAA
-728 DTHTLNIPMASAAS
+728 DTHTLNIPMASAAG
-742 VTAGLLSK
+742 VTAGLLNK

-756 ASKQAAGNYV
+756 A
-766 TALTGDVTAAGPGS
+766 
-780 AAATIAADAV
+780 
-790 TSAKI
+790 
-795 ANGTIVGADMDFTG
+795 
-809 VNTATTSFAMKDG
+809 
-822 TGKFFNFACATTG
+822 
-835 HVPTWTVAGFVCQAA
+835 
-850 ASGDFKADGTVNMT
+850 
-864 GPLKAVVGS
+864 
-873 AAAPGYTFVGDTN
+873 
-886 TGMFGAAADA
+886 
-896 LGFSTAGVERMRLDG
+896 
-911 SGMTV
+911 
-916 QGPSS
+916 
-921 FLVVKDTVSG
+921 
-931 GDTESGLFIEGD
+931 
-943 GATGGLTALSDGY
+943 
-956 SNHPAWADS
+956 
-965 LMLYS
+965 
-970 DTVNSGGLRL
+970 
-980 HANAGNITLSNG
+980 
-992 WSPNVDRMV
+992 
-1001 LLPSGNVGIGTLTPG
+1001 
-1016 SALEVKGEIRTSG
+1016 
-1029 TTSGYTGFRA
+1029 
-1039 PASGNNIT
+1039 
-1047 YTLPG
+1047 
-1052 ADGTN
+1052 
-1057 NQVLTTNGSGTLS
+1057 
-1070 WTSPAAGGITSLG
+1070 
-1083 GLTAG
+1083 
-1088 TQTFAIGTSGNAP
+1088 
-1101 AFSSATSTHTLNIPM
+1101 
-1116 ASTASVTAGLISK
+1116 
-1129 TDYDSFAAKQAA
+1129 AKQPA

-1179 IGADIDFT
+1179 VSADMDFT
-1187 GVNSATTSFAMK
+1187 GVNGATTSFAMK
-1199 DSTGKFYNF
+1199 DSTGKFYSF
-1208 ACATA
+1208 ACATT

-1250 TAVAMSG
+1250 TSVAMSG

-1294 TSAVTS
+1294 TGAVTS

-1410 ALSALIAAT
+1410 ALSALTAAT

-1521 APMPELRVQS
+1521 APMPELRVES

-1607 NVGIGTTVP
+1607 NVGVGTGVP

-1693 AIGTAGTA
+1693 AVGTAGTA

-1720 ASVTAGLISKT
+1720 ASVTAGLISKS
-1731 DYDNFNGK
+1731 DYDTFNGK
-1739 LSATIT
+1739 LSASIT

-1758 AWVNALV
+1758 AWVNSLV

-1794 GIGSAGTRDTGA
+1794 GIGSAGTKDTGA
-1806 VSGNVPLIGVSGIT
+1806 VSGNVPLVGVSGIT
-1820 ANKMCTSDGTSSI
+1820 ANKMCTADGTSSI
-1833 ICNTNIPTSQWG
+1833 ICNTDIPSSQWI
-1845 VSGSDIYYNAG
+1845 SSASDIYFNTG
-1856 KVAIGTTV
+1856 KVAIGAAG
-1864 ADRNLT
+1864 ADRNLS
-1870 VTNNSS
+1870 VVNNSS
-1876 GQGSISVQNNSG
+1876 GQGTISVQNNHG
-1888 SGVSSVEFFNS
+1888 SGVSSVEFFNT
-1899 SGGPEGFVGW
+1899 GGGSEGFVGW

-1922 LGSNGVRQVAL
+1922 LGSNGVRQIAL
-1933 FTNNTKVLTAYSSGN
+1933 FTNNTKVLTAFPAGN
-1948 VGIGVA
+1948 VGIGVS
-1954 GDPDVK
+1954 GDPGVK
-1960 LKVNGTIASAQ
+1960 LKVNGTIASNQ
-1971 VNDLSPTSFD
+1971 VSDASPTSFD
-1981 LSLGNF
+1981 LSLGNS
-1987 QHTSTGCSGTSWDLV
+1987 QHTSTGCSGASWDLQ
-2002 NMAEGATYTIAV
+2002 NMVEGATYTIAV
-2014 QNNTHTGACS
+2014 QNNTHTGACN

-2029 STFRYQPANATPGV
+2029 STFRYQPSNATPAP

-2057 YVSWVEGFN
+2057 YVSWIEGFN